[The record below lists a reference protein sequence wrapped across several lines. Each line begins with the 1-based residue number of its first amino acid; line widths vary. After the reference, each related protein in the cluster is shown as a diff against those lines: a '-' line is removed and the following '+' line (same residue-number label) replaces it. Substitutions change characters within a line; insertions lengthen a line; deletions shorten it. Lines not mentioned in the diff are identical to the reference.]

1 MNVVAEPIADY
12 VLTEHAATEI
22 ERRGLSTESIDGIL
36 KTPEQRLEVRPGRVV
51 LQSRFHEFGSEY
63 LLRVFVDI
71 DRKPAEVVTA
81 YRTSKVLKYWRA
93 EA

>member
-1 MNVVAEPIADY
+1 MNVAAEPITDY
-12 VLTEHAATEI
+12 IISEHATTEI
-22 ERRGLSTESIDGIL
+22 RRRGLSAEMIAGIL
-36 KTPEQRLEVRPGRVV
+36 KSPEQRLEVRPGRVV
-51 LQSRFHEFGSEY
+51 LQSRAQEFGSEY
-63 LLRVFVDI
+63 LVRVFVDI